1 MAKRMVCRVAD
12 VPENGLKECEAEGGL
27 KLVVANAGG
36 EFFGFQAQ
44 CPHQDV
50 PLCEGLFDGSTLTCH
65 MHLWQ
70 WDVRTGAP
78 LGLAEAPLQRYPL
91 DREGDALYL
100 GGGESTALDVGELF
114 NGITGGTIEK
124 LVSLAKCESYPA
136 GAVLYHPGDPAE
148 DFFVL
153 DSGRVEFLVGR
164 GDRTAPGGF
173 MLKKGEV
180 FGWAALLEGY
190 PARIA
195 SARCLEESSLLRING
210 KSALRVLEGDPAA
223 GFVVMRRLAALIARY
238 LASSGAR

>member
-1 MAKRMVCRVAD
+1 MARQVVCRAAD
-12 VPENGLKECEAEGGL
+12 VPENGLKEVEVEGGL

-36 EFFGFQAQ
+36 EFFGFQAA

-50 PLCEGLFDGSTLTCH
+50 PLCEGVFDGSTLTCH

-78 LGLAEAPLQRYPL
+78 LGLAEAPLQRYSL
-91 DREGDALYL
+91 AVDGDSLYL
-100 GGGESTALDVGELF
+100 AGSASALDVGEIF
-114 NGITGGTIEK
+114 NGIAPATLDALAALARSETFAPGT
-124 LVSLAKCESYPA
+124 
-136 GAVLYHPGDPAE
+136 VLYHPGDPAD

-153 DSGRVEFLVGR
+153 DAGRVEFLVGR
-164 GDRTAPGGF
+164 GERTAPGGF

-180 FGWAALLEGY
+180 FGWAALLDGY
-190 PARIA
+190 PTRIA
-195 SARCLEESSLLRING
+195 SARCLEESHLLRING
-210 KSALRVLEGDPAA
+210 KAALDVLDRDSAA

>member
-1 MAKRMVCRVAD
+1 MMKRLVCRVD
-12 VPENGLKECEAEGGL
+12 EVPENGLKEVEAEGGL
-27 KLVVANAGG
+27 RLVVANAGG
-36 EFFGFQAQ
+36 EYYGFQAV

-50 PLCEGLFDGSTLTCH
+50 PLCEGLFDGATLTCH

-91 DREGDALYL
+91 VREGDAVYL
-100 GGGESTALDVGELF
+100 GADGSALDVGELF
-114 NGITGGTIEK
+114 NGISARTLEALAG
-124 LVSLAKCESYPA
+124 LAKRERWDR
-136 GAVLYHPGDPAE
+136 GALLYRPGDPAE

-164 GDRTAPGGF
+164 AERAAPDGF

-180 FGWAALLEGY
+180 FGWAALLDGY

-195 SARCLEESSLLRING
+195 SARCLEESTLLRING
-210 KSALRVLEGDPAA
+210 RSALRVLENDPPS
-223 GFVVMRRLAALIARY
+223 GFVVMRRLAALVARY
-238 LASSGAR
+238 LASPGVR